1 MDSPF
6 NMLSRFALLVVL
18 ATIAA
23 SGGACT
29 GARSPELRVIGV
41 HDAPRRQGEVVFVQV
56 TNPAARPM
64 RLTKLEYRFAAG
76 ASTISQGEV
85 ELDRDVPANAAIVVE
100 VPLEI
105 SQDKPVTLTG
115 KLTAELDQIVR
126 IFKVSASVT
135 PNTQPK

>member
-6 NMLSRFALLVVL
+6 DMLSRFALLVLL
-18 ATIAA
+18 ATA
-23 SGGACT
+23 ACT

-41 HDAPRRQGEVVFVQV
+41 HDAPRQGEVVFVQV
-56 TNPAARPM
+56 TNPAPRPM

-76 ASTISQGEV
+76 SATVSQGEV

-100 VPLEI
+100 VPLDLVPEK
-105 SQDKPVTLTG
+105 DAKDGPLTLTG

-126 IFKVSASVT
+126 TFKVSANVDPAAQS
-135 PNTQPK
+135 K

>member
-6 NMLSRFALLVVL
+6 NMLSRFALLVAL
-18 ATIAA
+18 ATMTAVGCA
-23 SGGACT
+23 
-29 GARSPELRVIGV
+29 GARAPELRVIGV

-56 TNPAARPM
+56 TNPAPRPM

-100 VPLEI
+100 IPLETA
-105 SQDKPVTLTG
+105 QDKPVTLTG

-126 IFKVSASVT
+126 IFKVSASVN
-135 PNTQPK
+135 PNGQPK